1 MHRSFLAAFVMVVG
15 LVGWAADAQAQS
27 GQTAFAKVTTEPAV
41 DLATGNTIFL
51 LTPDKAPFPAKANP
65 RAVAPL
71 YLPAYPSTST
81 INPALLNCQPHNCDH
96 VNVLPFPAPGY
107 PNGGESCT
115 HWGLPANGCALIIG
129 HDHLVGVPHTGD
141 FNIAWHVILVVFT
154 PEGIAAGASNHRA
167 LTITDVASLVT
178 SGYAT
183 EVPTP
188 IVFNCSITSSAV
200 YYNGTPL
207 SF

>member
-1 MHRSFLAAFVMVVG
+1 MKRSILVAFVMMVG
-15 LVGWAADAQAQS
+15 LLGWVANAHAQS
-27 GQTAFAKVTTEPAV
+27 GQTAFGQSTTEPAI

-51 LTPDKAPFPAKANP
+51 LTPDKAPFPSKANP
-65 RAVAPL
+65 RATAPL
-71 YLPAYPSTST
+71 YLPAYPATST

-115 HWGLPANGCALIIG
+115 QWGLPANGCALLIG

-141 FNIAWHVILVVFT
+141 FNVAWNVILVVFT
-154 PEGIAAGASNHRA
+154 PAGIAHGASNQRA
-167 LTITDVASLVT
+167 LTYTDVANLVT
-178 SGYAT
+178 NHYAF
-183 EVPTP
+183 EVVTP
-188 IVFNCSITSSAV
+188 IVFNCSITSSTT
-200 YYNGTPL
+200 YYHGTPL

>member
-1 MHRSFLAAFVMVVG
+1 MKRFFAAFVMIVG
-15 LVGWAADAQAQS
+15 LVGWIANAHAQS
-27 GQTAFAKVTTEPAV
+27 GQTAFGRSTVEPAI

-51 LTPDKAPFPAKANP
+51 LTPDKAPFPSQANP

-71 YLPAYPSTST
+71 YLPAYPATST

-115 HWGLPANGCALIIG
+115 HWGLPANGCALLIG

-141 FNIAWHVILVVFT
+141 FNVAWNVVLVVFT
-154 PEGIAAGASNHRA
+154 PLGITHGAANHRA
-167 LTITDVASLVT
+167 LTLFDVASLVMNH
-178 SGYAT
+178 YAF
-183 EVPTP
+183 EVVTP
-188 IVFNCSITSSAV
+188 IVFNCSITSSTT